1 MQSGNTSKAG
11 YSRGGPDKSFLFLL
25 TGALTL
31 ESNYSEI
38 GLEAWQRRLFL
49 DRFGA
54 PSMLLEN
61 PVACLIHTPVRTH
74 HRIRSPRL
82 AASSR

>member
-11 YSRGGPDKSFLFLL
+11 DGHGGPNKSFLFLL
-25 TGALTL
+25 TSILTL
-31 ESNYSEI
+31 ELDCPEI
-38 GLEAWQRRLFL
+38 GLTAWERQLLL

-61 PVACLIHTPVRTH
+61 SVAYFIRTPGRTH

>member
-1 MQSGNTSKAG
+1 MLSGNTSEAG
-11 YSRGGPDKSFLFLL
+11 DGRGSPDKSFLFLL
-25 TGALTL
+25 TSALTP
-31 ESNYSEI
+31 ESDCPEM
-38 GLEAWQRRLFL
+38 GLAAWERRLLL

-54 PSMLLEN
+54 LSMPLEN
-61 PVACLIHTPVRTH
+61 LAACLIRTPGRTH